1 MNILVL
7 GTVHQS
13 GIKYLLNK
21 SYKVYEFEDQNLNYK
36 ENLGIYDGLIVK
48 MNKIDSEFL
57 KQAKNLKVIARHGV
71 GYNNIDISAINE
83 KKIPLFI
90 TGDVNSTSVA
100 EHTLG
105 LILDI
110 TKKISLYDRNV
121 RKNNF
126 VIRNSFKSRDLE
138 NKKILICGFGRIG
151 KKVSQ
156 FCKAFSM
163 NISIYDKYLD
173 FSKNPTEF
181 NVVDNL
187 EGSLSEFDFISIHI
201 PFNNS
206 EKALIDKNFLNNLK
220 DTCSIINTSRGDL
233 VNESEMLI
241 HLQNNKNFYYGTDVF
256 NPEPPLENSE
266 LFKLD
271 NIVMTPHSAA
281 YTSEC
286 VDKMSLYSAI
296 NIDNFFNKKIDS
308 SLLIN
313 KEIYN

>member
-36 ENLGIYDGLIVK
+36 ENLEIYDGLIVK

-151 KKVSQ
+151 KK
-156 FCKAFSM
+156 
-163 NISIYDKYLD
+163 
-173 FSKNPTEF
+173 
-181 NVVDNL
+181 
-187 EGSLSEFDFISIHI
+187 
-201 PFNNS
+201 
-206 EKALIDKNFLNNLK
+206 FLNFVK
-220 DTCSIINTSRGDL
+220 
-233 VNESEMLI
+233 
-241 HLQNNKNFYYGTDVF
+241 HFQ
-256 NPEPPLENSE
+256 
-266 LFKLD
+266 
-271 NIVMTPHSAA
+271 
-281 YTSEC
+281 
-286 VDKMSLYSAI
+286 
-296 NIDNFFNKKIDS
+296 
-308 SLLIN
+308 
-313 KEIYN
+313 

>member
-1 MNILVL
+1 
-7 GTVHQS
+7 
-13 GIKYLLNK
+13 
-21 SYKVYEFEDQNLNYK
+21 
-36 ENLGIYDGLIVK
+36 
-48 MNKIDSEFL
+48 MNKIDCEFL

-206 EKALIDKNFLNNLK
+206 EKAYNSF
-220 DTCSIINTSRGDL
+220 IIAS
-233 VNESEMLI
+233 
-241 HLQNNKNFYYGTDVF
+241 
-256 NPEPPLENSE
+256 
-266 LFKLD
+266 
-271 NIVMTPHSAA
+271 
-281 YTSEC
+281 
-286 VDKMSLYSAI
+286 
-296 NIDNFFNKKIDS
+296 
-308 SLLIN
+308 
-313 KEIYN
+313 